1 MRLVIQRVSHA
12 EVAVDGSITGRIDT
26 GLCILVGVKTGDTA
40 KDADALAQKA
50 FKLRIFNDD
59 AGKMNLSAEDFA
71 PNFLVV
77 SQFTL
82 FADTSRGRRP
92 SFIGAA
98 DPHLG
103 NDLYE
108 RFAQALRDLGGH
120 VETGTFGAHMVVSLE
135 NDGPVTIILDSEGN
149 R

>member
-12 EVAVDGSITGRIDT
+12 EAAVDGTVTGRIDS

-40 KDADALAQKA
+40 EDAVSLAQKA
-50 FKLRIFNDD
+50 FRLRIFNDE
-59 AGKMNLSAEDFA
+59 AGKMNLSAGDVA

-82 FADTSRGRRP
+82 YADTTRGRRP

-108 RFAQALRDLGGH
+108 QFAKALRDLGGN
-120 VETGTFGAHMVVSLE
+120 VETGIFGAHMVVTIV

-149 R
+149 Q